1 MLRIFKIRLPMR
13 SNSPG
18 YELTNS
24 SVEQHGKIKLKVS
37 LEFAGLARKRK
48 EALALRCFEK

>member
-1 MLRIFKIRLPMR
+1 MR
-13 SNSPG
+13 SKSPG

-24 SVEQHGKIKLKVS
+24 SVEQHGKIKFKVS